1 MSDRPDERNAAMDLV
16 DFWARSWTN
25 DDRLAVR
32 RLLAPDA
39 EIEWNLDAP
48 VDDEEL
54 AQTLHRIVVFAD
66 SVGLAAQTVVADG
79 ATLVYDLAA
88 PFGTARMVEFLAV
101 SGRHITEV
109 RQVYDVT
116 AIDRF
121 FPGLY
126 EQ

>member
-1 MSDRPDERNAAMDLV
+1 MDV
-16 DFWARSWTN
+16 AGFWTTSWIN

-32 RLLAPDA
+32 QLLMPDV
-39 EIEWNLDAP
+39 EVEWNLDAP

-54 AQTLHRIVVFAD
+54 VQALHRIAVFAD
-66 SVGLAAQTVVADG
+66 SVTVTARTVADDG
-79 ATLVYDLAA
+79 AALVYELAA
-88 PFGTARMVEFLAV
+88 PFGTARMIEFLAV
-101 SGRHITEV
+101 SHGRITEV

-116 AIDRF
+116 ATDRY

>member
-1 MSDRPDERNAAMDLV
+1 MDV
-16 DFWARSWTN
+16 AGFWTDSWTGG
-25 DDRLAVR
+25 DRTAAR
-32 RLLAPDA
+32 QLLAPDV

-54 AQTLHRIVVFAD
+54 VQTLHRIAVFAD
-66 SVGLAAQTVVADG
+66 SVTVLGRTPAEDG
-79 ATLVYDLAA
+79 ATLVYDLTA
-88 PFGTARMVEFLAV
+88 PFGSARMIEFLAIAE
-101 SGRHITEV
+101 GRITEV

-116 AIDRF
+116 TVDRY

>member
-1 MSDRPDERNAAMDLV
+1 MDV
-16 DFWARSWTN
+16 AGFWTKSWTN

-32 RLLAPDA
+32 KLLAPDV
-39 EIEWNLDAP
+39 EVEWNLDAP

-54 AQTLHRIVVFAD
+54 VRILHKIAVFAD
-66 SVGLAAQTVVADG
+66 SVSVVARTPAADG
-79 ATLVYDLAA
+79 AALVYELVA
-88 PFGTARMVEFLAV
+88 PFGTARMIEFLAV
-101 SGRHITEV
+101 TDGRITEV

-116 AIDRF
+116 ATDRF